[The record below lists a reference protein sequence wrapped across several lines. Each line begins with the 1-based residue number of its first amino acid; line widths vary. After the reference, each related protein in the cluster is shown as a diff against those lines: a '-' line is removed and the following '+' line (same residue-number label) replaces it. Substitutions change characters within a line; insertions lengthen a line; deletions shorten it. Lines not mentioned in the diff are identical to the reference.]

1 MANIQKRTSP
11 LWWVFGALLL
21 ALALMGVVGD
31 ASAAT
36 ETNNSLDAITKL
48 YKSNAGKWEG
58 VLRGYAMK
66 LFWLLAFIEF
76 SWAAMMMALKGADF
90 GEWVANVVNQI
101 LFIGFFY
108 TLLIH
113 SSEWSGAIVSSFQAA
128 GSAASGSAGGTS
140 GISPSNVFD
149 VGLQLASKVMDKS
162 SFWAPADSLGLMLSA
177 LIIIIC
183 FALIAANLIMALV
196 ESYVVISSG
205 VLLMGFG
212 GSRWTKDYAVK
223 VIVYAMSVGA
233 KLFILQLLI
242 GLGETMIQGWVQ
254 GFETKNTDIFIM
266 VGSSIVML
274 ALTKSIPEIVQGLI
288 NGTSFSSGS
297 ALTGAAAAVG
307 GAAVGVAA
315 GIAGA
320 GMAAGAAGK
329 LASAQVAS
337 QTAAGA
343 GPTSQMGRFA
353 SLTGNTLKNLG
364 SSAAQDVGKR
374 LSGRPAHGTIGG
386 RMSESMNHQRREH
399 QSEQNKPSAPKEA
412 QTPTPPGGDNT
423 IRPE

>member
-1 MANIQKRTSP
+1 MASIKKRTSVV
-11 LWWVFGALLL
+11 WWGLGALLL
-21 ALALMGVVGD
+21 VLSLLGVVGD

-36 ETNNSLDAITKL
+36 ETNNSLDAITQL
-48 YKSNAGKWEG
+48 YKSNAGKWES
-58 VLRGYAMK
+58 VLRGYALK

-76 SWAAMMMALKGADF
+76 AWAAIMMALKGADF
-90 GEWVANVVNQI
+90 GEWVAGVVNQI

-108 TLLIH
+108 TLLLH
-113 SSEWSGAIVSSFQAA
+113 SSEWAGAIVNSFKSA
-128 GSAASGSAGGTS
+128 GSSASGSAGGMG

-149 VGLQLASKVMDKS
+149 VGLQLANKVMDKA
-162 SFWAPADSLGLMLSA
+162 SFWAPGDSLGLMLSA
-177 LIIIIC
+177 LIIIVC
-183 FALIAANLIMALV
+183 FALIAAFLILALV
-196 ESYVVISSG
+196 ESYVVISAG

-223 VIVYAMSVGA
+223 VMVYAMSVGA

-274 ALTKSIPEIVQGLI
+274 ALVRIIPDMVQGLI
-288 NGTSFSSGS
+288 NGTSFASGG

-315 GIAGA
+315 GMAGA
-320 GMAAGAAGK
+320 SMAVNAAGK
-329 LASAQVAS
+329 LASAQVAA

-386 RMSESMNHQRREH
+386 RMSESMNMQRREH
-399 QSEQNKPSAPKEA
+399 QADLQK
-412 QTPTPPGGDNT
+412 PTPPRDAPTPSAGENS